1 MPGPKLEILG
11 YETTPIGTLCLR
23 RRRFLRQPDTV
34 VTEITLDHELL
45 MSSLHTA
52 SERALANAALERHGG
67 HDLDVMIGGLGL
79 GYTTHEALASDR
91 VARVEVI
98 ELLEPVV
105 DWLREGLMPLSAALT
120 ADARLTITR
129 GDAYARLAGEPDRA
143 VDLILVD
150 VDHSPDEPLSDA
162 SAAFYTTEG
171 LERARRH
178 LSPGGVLATWSYAPS
193 DAFTARL
200 GEVFSSV
207 HVETVT
213 FENVHVGETCTDW
226 LFLATR

>member
-1 MPGPKLEILG
+1 VSGPKLEILG

-23 RRRFLRQPDTV
+23 RRRLLRHPDTV

-45 MSSLHTA
+45 MSSHHTA
-52 SERALANAALERHGG
+52 SERALAGAALARHAGR
-67 HDLDVMIGGLGL
+67 DLDVMIGGLGL
-79 GYTTHEALASDR
+79 GYTAHETLASDR

-98 ELLEPVV
+98 ELLAPVV
-105 DWLREGLMPLSAALT
+105 DWLRAGLMPLSAPLT
-120 ADARLTITR
+120 ADARLTITQ
-129 GDAYARLAGEPDRA
+129 GDAYARLASEPDRT

-162 SAAFYTTEG
+162 SAAFYGVEG

-178 LSPGGVLATWSYAPS
+178 LSPSGVLATWSYAPS
-193 DAFTARL
+193 DTFVASL
-200 GEVFSSV
+200 GAVFSSV

-213 FENVHVGETCTDW
+213 FENVHVDETCTDW